1 MGHTMGI
8 TLLLA
13 DALNLI
19 RRVYAAQPGEDG
31 PERAHR
37 ALQAGIQSLHRA
49 LRECQPT
56 HAACIFDGQGPSWRH
71 QLYEGYKAGRPPMPE
86 ALQVSLPKFKAAF
99 SNLGVPS
106 LDVPKLEADDVIA
119 TVATKM
125 ASRNGQVV
133 ILSND
138 KLFFQLLSERI
149 TVRDHFQKQEL
160 DHTHVREKFGVEPEQ
175 LVDYLALSGDSTN
188 NIRGVPGVGSKTA
201 AKLLAE
207 FGTLDGVLAAAKG
220 IKGTLGTTLQ
230 THADEARRARS
241 LVHLRADIP
250 VGVNLTSLRCR
261 PQGGPR

>member
-1 MGHTMGI
+1 VGI
-8 TLLLA
+8 TVLLV

-37 ALQAGIQSLHRA
+37 ALEAGVQSLHRA

-56 HAACIFDGQGPSWRH
+56 HAVCIFDGQGPSWRH

-86 ALQVSLPKFKAAF
+86 ALHRCIPKFAEAF
-99 SNLGVPS
+99 LELGVPS
-106 LDVPKLEADDVIA
+106 LNVPSIEADDVIA
-119 TVATKM
+119 TVATKV

-149 TVRDHFQKQEL
+149 TVRDHFQKREL
-160 DHTHVREKFGVEPEQ
+160 DHTHVTEKFGVQPAQ
-175 LVDYLALSGDSTN
+175 FIDYLALSGDSTN
-188 NIRGVPGVGSKTA
+188 NIGGVPGVGPKTA

-207 FGTLDGVLAAAKG
+207 FGTLEGVLAAAKR
-220 IKGTLGTTLQ
+220 IKGRPGTALQ
-230 THADEARRARS
+230 SHADEARRARS
-241 LVHLRADIP
+241 LVQLRVDIQ
-250 VGVNLTSLRCR
+250 VGVNLTSLRYR
-261 PQGGPR
+261 RHGGAH